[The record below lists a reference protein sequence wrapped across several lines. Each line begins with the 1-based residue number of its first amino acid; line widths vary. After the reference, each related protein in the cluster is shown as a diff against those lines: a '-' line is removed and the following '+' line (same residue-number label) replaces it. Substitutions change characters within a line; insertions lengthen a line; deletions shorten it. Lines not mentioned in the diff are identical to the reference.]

1 MSASSAPAAPR
12 LADRHPPFFVQSLA
26 VGDELR
32 GLSRLDVFSRIC
44 RGKRVLHVGCIDWP
58 ITDVEESLHVQLDAV
73 CELDGFDI
81 HDEAFGVI
89 GSRVR
94 GRLFSDWEQLQPGY
108 DVVLV
113 PEVLEHVPDVEA
125 FLGRLHSLNAP
136 SYVITVPDAYSCFAR
151 HFDYDQA
158 SQSFT
163 EIVHPRPQL
172 LVHALHAG
180 QRDPQVHPPG
190 SSGTVVL
197 QPHLPARD
205 RDPATAGHA
214 LIVQA
219 PAGVSTPGAG
229 CRRSAT
235 ASPCRRRSD
244 RASANRPV
252 PS

>member
-163 EIVHPRPQL
+163 EIVHPDHNCWYTPFTLANVIRKYTPRDLQGLWFFNRISL
-172 LVHALHAG
+172 LAIAT
-180 QRDPQVHPPG
+180 QPPR
-190 SSGTVVL
+190 GT
-197 QPHLPARD
+197 P
-205 RDPATAGHA
+205 
-214 LIVQA
+214 
-219 PAGVSTPGAG
+219 
-229 CRRSAT
+229 
-235 ASPCRRRSD
+235 
-244 RASANRPV
+244 
-252 PS
+252 